1 VTAGAWRAD
10 IDGLRALAVA
20 SVIAFHAG
28 VAGVSGGYVG
38 VDVFFVISGYLIA
51 GNIYAG
57 VERGQF
63 TLAGFYE
70 RRIRRIQ
77 PALIAMVAVSAVVFA
92 AFLTPVDYKSFAQSV
107 GASLTFC
114 SNLFFYFKSGY
125 FDVGSETKPLLHTW
139 SLAVEEQY
147 YLAFP
152 LLVVALHRVLPRR
165 TTLAIASLAAL
176 SFVVSVLQVRAHPD
190 AAFYLPFARAWELLA
205 GAWLARGALP
215 APRSAWQ
222 RQACGLAGLL
232 AIVGPV
238 ILYTPATRF
247 PGESALLPCVGA
259 LLVIHAGCGGKSLA
273 GALLSSAPATFI
285 GRISYSLYLWH
296 WPLLVAARYLLFR
309 ELAGPLE
316 LGLYAAAVVALA
328 WASWRW
334 VEQPFRTRGAGPLPT
349 RARVFGATAAVTGAG
364 MAFALAVHVGQGFPA
379 RFAQPARG
387 FAAAALDTN
396 PQRLRCD
403 RLPPERIAAGQ
414 ACTLGASEHYAPS
427 FVLIGDSF
435 GDAAAP
441 GIDESA
447 RALGLK
453 GLSLT
458 YSGCFLL
465 LGARQD
471 NPACAR
477 FMDAAVAYVGAHPS
491 VRNVVLVG
499 RWTSALLG
507 DRFGQVRTQGWYV
520 QDAQSTERSQGENRR
535 VFERSFDRLLT
546 AFDGRR
552 VAVVAYI
559 PEQRYDVPRAL
570 ALSATF
576 GYPAQPA
583 LPVAMHEQR
592 QVELRDTFDRLQARH
607 PFDVIDVGRAL
618 CGAMVCDVLRQ
629 GVALYADDNHLSAH
643 GAEALA
649 GVWSA
654 ALGAPGGRGAAGIA
668 AAAQAVSNPSVPQ

>member
-1 VTAGAWRAD
+1 MTTGAWRAD
-10 IDGLRALAVA
+10 IDGLRALAVL

-28 VAGVSGGYVG
+28 LAGVTGGYVG

-57 VERGQF
+57 VERGHF

-77 PALIAMVAVSAVVFA
+77 PALIAMLAVCAVVFA
-92 AFLTPVDYKSFAQSV
+92 GFLTPIDYKTFAQSV

-125 FDVGSETKPLLHTW
+125 FDAGAESNPLLHTW

-152 LLVVALHRVLPRR
+152 LLVMALHRLLPRR
-165 TTLAIASLAAL
+165 TTLAIALLALLSLA
-176 SFVVSVLQVRAHPD
+176 FSVAQVRTNPD
-190 AAFYLPFARAWELLA
+190 AAFYLPFSRAWELLA

-215 APRSAWQ
+215 VPRSAAL
-222 RQACGLAGLL
+222 RQACALAGLL
-232 AIVGPV
+232 AIVAAV

-247 PGESALLPCVGA
+247 PGESALLPCLGA
-259 LLVIHAGCGGKSLA
+259 LLFIHAGSGGPSLA
-273 GALLSSAPATFI
+273 GAWLSSAPATFV

-309 ELAGPLE
+309 ELQGPLE
-316 LGLYAAAVVALA
+316 LGLYAAATLALA
-328 WASWRW
+328 WVSWRW
-334 VEQPFRTRGAGPLPT
+334 VEQPFRTRGAGPLPS
-349 RARVFGATAAVTGAG
+349 RVHVFRATAAITGVAL
-364 MAFALAVHVGQGFPA
+364 AFAFVARADQGFPG
-379 RFAQPARG
+379 RFQQPARS
-387 FAAAALDTN
+387 FAAAALDIN
-396 PQRLRCD
+396 PRRQRCD

-414 ACTLGASEHYAPS
+414 ACVLGAAGPDAPT

-435 GDAAAP
+435 GDAVAP

-471 NPACAR
+471 NPECAR
-477 FMDAAVAYVGAHPS
+477 FMDAAVGYVSSHPTL
-491 VRNVVLVG
+491 RNVVLVG

-507 DRFGQVRTQGWYV
+507 DRFGQVRTQAWFV
-520 QDAQSTERSQGENRR
+520 QDAQSTERSAAEDRR
-535 VFERSFDRLLT
+535 VFERSFDRLFAALQ
-546 AFDGRR
+546 GRH
-552 VAVVAYI
+552 VVVVAYV

-592 QVELRDTFDRLQARH
+592 QVELRDTFDRLRARH
-607 PFDVIDVGRAL
+607 PFDVVDVGRAL
-618 CGAMVCDVLRQ
+618 CGAVVCDVLRH
-629 GVALYADDNHLSAH
+629 GVPLYADDNHLSAH
-643 GAEALA
+643 GAEALPD
-649 GVWSA
+649 VWSA
-654 ALGAPGGRGAAGIA
+654 ALGAAPAPVV
-668 AAAQAVSNPSVPQ
+668 AQAVSNPPGSR

>member
-1 VTAGAWRAD
+1 MTAGAWRAD
-10 IDGLRALAVA
+10 IDGLRALAVL

-28 VAGVSGGYVG
+28 LAGVGGGYVG
-38 VDVFFVISGYLIA
+38 VDVFFVISGYLIG
-51 GNIYAG
+51 GNIQAG
-57 VERGQF
+57 VARRQF

-77 PALIAMVAVSAVVFA
+77 PALVAMVAICAVVFA
-92 AFLTPVDYKSFAQSV
+92 MFLTPVDYKSFAQST

-152 LLVVALHRVLPRR
+152 LLVVALERVLPRR
-165 TTLAIASLAAL
+165 TTVVIALLAAL
-176 SFVVSVLQVRAHPD
+176 SLAFSVLQVRTNAD
-190 AAFYLPFARAWELLA
+190 AAFYLPFSRAWELLA

-215 APRSAWQ
+215 APQGAAL
-222 RQACGLAGLL
+222 RQACGLAGLA

-238 ILYTPATRF
+238 MLYTPATRF
-247 PGESALLPCVGA
+247 PGESALLPCLGA
-259 LLVIHAGCGGKSLA
+259 LLVIHAGRGGRSVA
-273 GALLSSAPATFI
+273 GALLSSAPATFV

-309 ELAGPLE
+309 ELQGPLE
-316 LGLYAAAVVALA
+316 VGLYAAATLALS

-334 VEQPFRTRGAGPLPT
+334 VEQPFRSCGAGPLP
-349 RARVFGATAAVTGAG
+349 ARVQVFGATAAVTGAG
-364 MAFALAVHVGQGFPA
+364 LAFAFVVHAGQGFPA
-379 RFAQPARG
+379 RFQQPARG

-396 PQRLRCD
+396 PQRQHCD

-414 ACTLGASEHYAPS
+414 ACTLGSAGPDAPA

-458 YSGCFLL
+458 YSGCFPL

-477 FMDAAVAYVGAHPS
+477 FMAAAAAYVTSHPA

-507 DRFGQVRTQGWYV
+507 DRYGQVRTQGWYV
-520 QDAQSTERSQGENRR
+520 QDAQSTERSTGENRR
-535 VFERSFDRLLT
+535 VFERSFDRLLA

-576 GYPAQPA
+576 GFPVQPA
-583 LPVAMHEQR
+583 LPVGLHEQR
-592 QVELRDTFDRLQARH
+592 QGELRGAFERLRARH
-607 PFDVIDVGRAL
+607 PFEVVDVGRAL
-618 CGAMVCDVLRQ
+618 CGAVVCDVLRS
-629 GVALYADDNHLSAH
+629 GVPLYADDNHLSAH

-649 GVWSA
+649 EVWSA
-654 ALGAPGGRGAAGIA
+654 ALGVPTAPAVAVAARA
-668 AAAQAVSNPSVPQ
+668 ASNLPVSR

>member
-1 VTAGAWRAD
+1 MTTGAWRAD
-10 IDGLRALAVA
+10 VDGLRALAVL

-28 VAGVSGGYVG
+28 LPGVTGGYVG

-57 VERGQF
+57 VEGGRF

-77 PALIAMVAVSAVVFA
+77 PALIAMLAVCAVVFA
-92 AFLTPVDYKSFAQSV
+92 AFLTPVDYKSFAQSA

-114 SNLFFYFKSGY
+114 SNLYFYFKSGY
-125 FDVGSETKPLLHTW
+125 FDAGSATNPLLHTW

-165 TTLAIASLAAL
+165 TTLAIALLTVLSLVF
-176 SFVVSVLQVRAHPD
+176 SIVQVRTNPD
-190 AAFYLPFARAWELLA
+190 AAFYLPFSRAWELLA
-205 GAWLARGALP
+205 GAWLARAALP
-215 APRSAWQ
+215 VPRHAAL
-222 RQACGLAGLL
+222 RQACALAGLL
-232 AIVGPV
+232 AIVVPV

-247 PGESALLPCVGA
+247 PGESALLPCLGA
-259 LLVIHAGCGGKSLA
+259 LLLIHAGRGGPSLV
-273 GALLSSAPATFI
+273 GSWLSSAPATFV

-309 ELAGPLE
+309 ELQGPLE
-316 LGLYAAAVVALA
+316 LGLYAAAALALA
-328 WASWRW
+328 WVSWRW
-334 VEQPFRTRGAGPLPT
+334 VEQPFRTRGAGPLPS
-349 RARVFGATAAVTGAG
+349 RAHVFRATAAITSVAL
-364 MAFALAVHVGQGFPA
+364 AFALVAHADQGFPG
-379 RFAQPARG
+379 RFQQPARG
-387 FAAAALDTN
+387 FAEAALDTN
-396 PQRLRCD
+396 PQRQRCD
-403 RLPPERIAAGQ
+403 RPLPERIAAGQ
-414 ACTLGASEHYAPS
+414 ACVLGAASPAAPT

-465 LGARQD
+465 LGARQG

-477 FMDAAVAYVGAHPS
+477 FMDAAAAYVTTHPS
-491 VRNVVLVG
+491 LRNVVLVG

-507 DRFGQVRTQGWYV
+507 DRFGQARTQGWFV
-520 QDAQSTERSQGENRR
+520 QDAQSTERSVDENRR
-535 VFERSFDRLLT
+535 VFERSFDRLLA
-546 AFDGRR
+546 AFDGRH
-552 VAVVAYI
+552 VVVVAYI

-592 QVELRDTFDRLQARH
+592 QGELRETLARLHTRH
-607 PFDVIDVGRAL
+607 PFDVVDVGQAL
-618 CGAMVCDVLRQ
+618 CGATVCDVLRH
-629 GVALYADDNHLSAH
+629 GVPLYADDNHLSTH
-643 GAEALA
+643 GAEALPD
-649 GVWSA
+649 VWSA
-654 ALGAPGGRGAAGIA
+654 ALGSPVAPAVAVAIQAAPNPP
-668 AAAQAVSNPSVPQ
+668 VSR